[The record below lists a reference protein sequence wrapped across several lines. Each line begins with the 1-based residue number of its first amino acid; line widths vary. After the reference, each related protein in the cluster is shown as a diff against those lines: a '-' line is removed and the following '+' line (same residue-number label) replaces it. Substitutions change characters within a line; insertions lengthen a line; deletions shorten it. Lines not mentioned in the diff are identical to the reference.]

1 MRAVLEKARL
11 FFRASLRRA
20 GFHLQVSRR
29 ERLRGQAGVHV
40 VLGTGR
46 ATDAER
52 ALLPLTPPP
61 RLAVS
66 SSSSP
71 DGGGA
76 SRAAWQVTFPR
87 VVHADDLRVSTPG
100 DG

>member
-1 MRAVLEKARL
+1 MGAVLEKARL

-20 GFHLQVSRR
+20 CFHLQVSRR

-52 ALLPLTPPP
+52 ALLPPTPHPP
-61 RLAVS
+61 LALS

-71 DGGGA
+71 DGGGGLEG
-76 SRAAWQVTFPR
+76 SLVSDVPR
-87 VVHADDLRVSTPG
+87 GGARG
-100 DG
+100 